1 MAPDGT
7 PNAGGRNAEHAARR
21 TSSCAFAD
29 NVAAAAMRAYDAVL
43 AHLADRDPS
52 RSTERGQTVLAAV
65 VAVEVWERLARHA
78 ASHPCRRHRVADEG
92 VSLPEV

>member
-29 NVAAAAMRAYDAVL
+29 NVAAAAKAQAVTDAEAAEREAARKRSQDDDSEDKQRLRRAL
-43 AHLADRDPS
+43 R
-52 RSTERGQTVLAAV
+52 T
-65 VAVEVWERLARHA
+65 
-78 ASHPCRRHRVADEG
+78 
-92 VSLPEV
+92 